1 MKYILIIGDGMADN
15 PVPTLDNKTPL
26 QHAAIPVMDG
36 LAAKGEVGNVVNCP
50 AGLPAGSDTAILS
63 IFGADPNVCYTGRSP
78 LEAAA
83 TGIQLQPGDIS
94 YRCNMVT
101 YEDSDLPFE
110 EKRILSHSGGSIEGD
125 QSIQLITD
133 LFRDPAFQQ
142 AAQQA
147 GMVVHPA
154 PGHPDGTLVNAL
166 LFHCGQSLSGI
177 NGQLRPGIVH
187 RIDRDT
193 SGLIIAAKND
203 AAHLALAAQLAD
215 HTLARTYECLSVGNF
230 RQDSGTVDAPIG
242 RSRSDRKK
250 MAVVAGGRPAITH
263 WEVLAR
269 YPGVTHLRCR
279 LETGRT
285 HQIRVHLAYI
295 GHPILGD
302 TVYGNRKPVPGL
314 TGQCL
319 HATGLRFLHPR
330 TGRPV
335 ELTCPRPEEFERMLV
350 KLQKRI

>member
-1 MKYILIIGDGMADN
+1 MQL
-15 PVPTLDNKTPL
+15 TLTATSEDRG
-26 QHAAIPVMDG
+26 ARIDAW
-36 LAAKGEVGNVVNCP
+36 LAAHVEGLTRSAAAKLLESGGVAVNGASAAKNYRLTGGETVEVTRPEAEEITVEPQDIPLDVVYEDQDVIVVNKP
-50 AGLPAGSDTAILS
+50 VGL
-63 IFGADPNVCYTGRSP
+63 
-78 LEAAA
+78 
-83 TGIQLQPGDIS
+83 
-94 YRCNMVT
+94 
-101 YEDSDLPFE
+101 
-110 EKRILSHSGGSIEGD
+110 
-125 QSIQLITD
+125 
-133 LFRDPAFQQ
+133 
-142 AAQQA
+142 
-147 GMVVHPA
+147 VVHPA

-166 LFHCGQSLSGI
+166 LHHCGDSLSGI
-177 NGQLRPGIVH
+177 GGEKRPGIVH

-215 HTLARTYECLSVGNF
+215 HTLARTYECLSVGSF

-250 MAVVAGGRPAITH
+250 MAVVAGGRPAVTH

-269 YPGVTHLRCR
+269 YPGVTHLRCW

-302 TVYGNRKPVPGL
+302 TVYGNKKPVPGL